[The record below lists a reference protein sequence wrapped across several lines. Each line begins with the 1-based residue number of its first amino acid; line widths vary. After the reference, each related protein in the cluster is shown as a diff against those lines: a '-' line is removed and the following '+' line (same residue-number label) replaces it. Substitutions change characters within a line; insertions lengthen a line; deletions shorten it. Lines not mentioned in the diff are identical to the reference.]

1 MHIKKHPDNKTTFR
15 QLHGRAKLQYFWDYY
30 KLPALLVCICIYII
44 VWGCYRHAMHKDTV
58 LYTAFANVTVSDSL
72 SAQLTNG
79 YLTSQSYNPDQNQI
93 YTYKDLYLSNRPSSA
108 NLEYAYA
115 SSTKILAAL
124 DSGRLDV
131 IFMNAEALD
140 AMTSEGYLMKL
151 PASLLEASSDPSS
164 TPYAVDLSNAPLI
177 RSAGFTE
184 PLYIGIVANSTRT
197 EAASSYIRYIQN
209 CSNADS
215 SVGITPP
222 RPLRQSLLRV

>member
-1 MHIKKHPDNKTTFR
+1 MEQKTPFR
-15 QLHGRAKLQYFWDYY
+15 ELSGKAKLQYIWDYY

-72 SAQLTNG
+72 SAQLTDG
-79 YLTSQSYNPDQNQI
+79 YLTAQSYHPDRNQI

-151 PASLLEASSDPSS
+151 PDSLLEASSDPSGS
-164 TPYAVDLSNAPLI
+164 PYAVDLSDAPLI

-184 PLYIGIVANSTRT
+184 PLYIGIAANSTRT
-197 EAASSYIRYIQN
+197 KEAISYIRYIQS
-209 CSNADS
+209 CSDTDS
-215 SVGITPP
+215 SVGIIP